1 VEGSVLP
8 TGSIRLRN
16 LKLCTDKGYTNLVT
30 MNFLLRSS
38 QPVAPEPS
46 PALEPDKDTKVETEP
61 SYSLEAPISD
71 YPSSKPSLDEDC
83 KGADGVGISG
93 SGGGNGGLGFEVLR
107 AKARM
112 VIEDH
117 SDVTPEE
124 GTILIPCRELP
135 ENWHNA
141 PDLDSIRH
149 LDRDF
154 VFPGEQLRIL
164 VYISSHDRE
173 AKEIITPFKVA
184 AVMSKNGFFKQKS
197 IKRKT
202 NIEPELET
210 ASYEGNLD
218 DISKDNGVRVLG
230 ESITSTSKDQSNSG
244 GDLSVSESNS
254 VGDLSVSESLLKMEG
269 HKKRIAIL
277 LESFRNSH
285 FFVRIAGADEPLWGK
300 RNATNQWSV
309 SSELADR
316 KDAVDGSEMAK
327 LSDRHKFLSTIIEG
341 GKFDPSAAGGVARN
355 AVTCCSLSNGDIV
368 VVLQVT
374 VATDITQDAMLEVLQ
389 FENYQT
395 SSSSPALNGGHRS
408 QLQQNNDKDSQDPC
422 KELLQWLLPLDRPL
436 PPPVPALSP
445 LSFSSSSFVGN
456 SPQRISISG
465 TSTSSLFS
473 IGHHR
478 SYSMGSL
485 PQGNSALAPSP
496 SPSNSSANFILE
508 DWDRLPSQKFV
519 KTEEVGSEGLL
530 SFRGASLEPQ
540 RFSVHCGLEGL
551 YVPGKRW
558 RRKLE
563 IVQPVEVDSYF
574 ADCNSVDLICVL
586 IKNVIPAHLPDVVIF
601 VDSISIICEV
611 AASGSSP
618 VSVPIACIEAGN
630 DDALPGLAL
639 RRGEQHSLIL
649 KPTTSMWKG
658 SGTTRDKNSSSGK
671 EGCHSHV
678 PGNSALT
685 GHTFPRNIDGKRDI
699 LESDQQEAS
708 QYAILVS
715 CRCSHTESR
724 IYFKHSTQWQPR
736 TPRDLLVSVESEMSK
751 PAVGPDGTISQLSAQ
766 VLTLQATNLTEDNL
780 NLTVLAP
787 ASMASPPSVVSMNS
801 TPSTPCINSYVN
813 FSEGKGRTGIL
824 DTEDGGLAALPRLQ
838 SMPLP
843 SVRPIESITGM
854 TPLTLKE
861 QNISAADIMA
871 DSNSACTHL
880 WLQST
885 VPLGCVPSLST
896 KTVRLELLP
905 LTDGIITLDTLQI
918 AAKERG
924 VIYVPEKALKIY
936 STSSIASGII

>member
-1 VEGSVLP
+1 MS
-8 TGSIRLRN
+8 
-16 LKLCTDKGYTNLVT
+16 
-30 MNFLLRSS
+30 FLLRSS

-61 SYSLEAPISD
+61 YSLEAPISD

-83 KGADGVGISG
+83 KGADGVGIT
-93 SGGGNGGLGFEVLR
+93 SGGVGNGGLGFEVLR

-117 SDVTPEE
+117 SDVKPEE
-124 GTILIPCRELP
+124 GAILIPCKELP

-154 VFPGEQLRIL
+154 VFPGEQLHIL

-184 AVMSKNGFFKQKS
+184 AVMSKNGFLKQKS
-197 IKRKT
+197 IKRKG
-202 NIEPELET
+202 NLEPESES
-210 ASYEGNLD
+210 ASYEGNTD
-218 DISKDNGVRVLG
+218 DIGEDNGVDVLG
-230 ESITSTSKDQSNSG
+230 ESATSTLKDQLDSG
-244 GDLSVSESNS
+244 
-254 VGDLSVSESLLKMEG
+254 GDLSVSESLLKMEG

-300 RNATNQWSV
+300 RNATNQLSV
-309 SSELADR
+309 SSDMADG

-327 LSDRHKFLSTIIEG
+327 LSEKHKFLSAIIEG

-374 VATDITQDAMLEVLQ
+374 VATDITKDAMLEVLQ

-395 SSSSPALNGGHRS
+395 SSSSPALNGGDKS
-408 QLQQNNDKDSQDPC
+408 QLKQNNAKDSQDPC

-445 LSFSSSSFVGN
+445 LSLSSSSFIGN
-456 SPQRISISG
+456 SPQRTPLSG
-465 TSTSSLFS
+465 TSTSALFS

-478 SYSMGSL
+478 SYSMNALQQGIL
-485 PQGNSALAPSP
+485 PSAPNLSP
-496 SPSNSSANFILE
+496 ANSSANFTLE
-508 DWDRLPSQKFV
+508 DWDRLPPQKFV

-574 ADCNSVDLICVL
+574 SDCNSVDLICVL
-586 IKNVIPAHLPDVVIF
+586 IKNVIPAHLPDVIIF
-601 VDSISIICEV
+601 VDSISVICEV
-611 AASGSSP
+611 AASGSPP

-649 KPTTSMWKG
+649 KPTTSMWKN

-671 EGCHSHV
+671 EGCHLQV

-685 GHTFPRNIDGKRDI
+685 RHTFPRNTDGKRDI
-699 LESDQQEAS
+699 SESDQQEAS

-736 TPRDLLVSVESEMSK
+736 TPRDLLISVESKMLK

-787 ASMASPPSVVSMNS
+787 ASMASLPSVVSMNS
-801 TPSTPCINSYVN
+801 TPSTPCVSSYMG
-813 FSEGKGRTGIL
+813 FSEGKGRAGIL
-824 DTEDGGLAALPRLQ
+824 DTEDGGIVTLPKLR
-838 SMPLP
+838 SMSLP
-843 SVRPIESITGM
+843 SVRPIETITGM
-854 TPLTLKE
+854 TPLILKE

-936 STSSIASGII
+936 STSSITSGII

>member
-1 VEGSVLP
+1 M
-8 TGSIRLRN
+8 RD
-16 LKLCTDKGYTNLVT
+16 LKICVDKGYTNLVT
-30 MNFLLRSS
+30 MSFLLRSS

-46 PALEPDKDTKVETEP
+46 PAPEPDKDTKAETEP
-61 SYSLEAPISD
+61 SYSLQTPISD
-71 YPSSKPSLDEDC
+71 YPSSKPSPDEDF

-93 SGGGNGGLGFEVLR
+93 GGGNGGLGFEVLR

-124 GTILIPCRELP
+124 GAILIPCKELP
-135 ENWHNA
+135 KDWHNA

-184 AVMSKNGFFKQKS
+184 AVMSKNGFFKQKA
-197 IKRKT
+197 IKRKSKL
-202 NIEPELET
+202 EPELDT

-218 DISKDNGVRVLG
+218 DTGKDNGVDVLG
-230 ESITSTSKDQSNSG
+230 ETVTSTLKDQSNSG
-244 GDLSVSESNS
+244 
-254 VGDLSVSESLLKMEG
+254 GDLSVSESLLKMEG
-269 HKKRIAIL
+269 HKKRVAIL

-300 RNATNQWSV
+300 RNVTNQGSV
-309 SSELADR
+309 SSELADG
-316 KDAVDGSEMAK
+316 KDAVDGSEMTK
-327 LSDRHKFLSTIIEG
+327 LSERHKFLSAIIEG
-341 GKFDPSAAGGVARN
+341 GKFDPSVAGGVARN

-374 VATDITQDAMLEVLQ
+374 VAADITQDAMLEVLQ

-395 SSSSPALNGGHRS
+395 SSSSPALNGGDRS
-408 QLQQNNDKDSQDPC
+408 QLQQNNAKDSQDPC

-445 LSFSSSSFVGN
+445 LSLSSSSFIGN
-456 SPQRISISG
+456 SPHRTSVSG
-465 TSTSSLFS
+465 TSTSFFS

-478 SYSMGSL
+478 SYSTNSL
-485 PQGNSALAPSP
+485 PQGNSPLPPTP
-496 SPSNSSANFILE
+496 SPSNPSANFSLE
-508 DWDRLPSQKFV
+508 DWDRLPSQKCV

-601 VDSISIICEV
+601 VDSVSIICEV
-611 AASGSSP
+611 AASGSRP

-639 RRGEQHSLIL
+639 RKGEQHSLIL
-649 KPTTSMWKG
+649 KPTTSMWK
-658 SGTTRDKNSSSGK
+658 SSFTTKDRNSSSAK
-671 EGCHSHV
+671 EGCNSQAL
-678 PGNSALT
+678 GNSALT
-685 GHTFPRNIDGKRDI
+685 GNTFPKKIDGKRDI
-699 LESDQQEAS
+699 LEGDQQEAS

-787 ASMASPPSVVSMNS
+787 ASMASLPSVVSMNS
-801 TPSTPCINSYVN
+801 TPSTPCINSYMN

-824 DTEDGGLAALPRLQ
+824 DIEDGSIAALPRLH

-843 SVRPIESITGM
+843 SVRPVENITGM

-936 STSSIASGII
+936 STSSIASGIV